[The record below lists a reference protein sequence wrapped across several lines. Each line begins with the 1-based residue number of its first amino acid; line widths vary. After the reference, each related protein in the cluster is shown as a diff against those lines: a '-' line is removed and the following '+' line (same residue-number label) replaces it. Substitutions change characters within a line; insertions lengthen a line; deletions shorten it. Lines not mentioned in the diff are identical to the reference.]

1 MRTDAKLTLYQK
13 YATEADKQKIF
24 SVYAFV
30 FNSLYYLSAGMF
42 GWFTLYFFGSLF
54 LIVCGFAI
62 FGSLWVA
69 PAIWLITRLISAFT
83 AEKLRLKHINA
94 FIARNQDV
102 NYSKP
107 ITFYQ
112 LPVKKLVIASILSC
126 GIFELY
132 WMYKN
137 WKAVRQDVKD
147 NEIYPAFQSWLL
159 GAFFIWPLLKII
171 RLNLTRSK
179 TEGSKYIYFAVGYTA
194 CWWIQ
199 ILLTSINMFWIVPY
213 AAAICL
219 WLAYLAFWFAGIV
232 FLAAIQKRINF
243 HNSKTN
249 RKSEMPK
256 GWNRWEI
263 AVVVIGLVLNA
274 IAFGTQTAVTQN
286 DPNLG
291 IALSSTYRMMEGYPS
306 FCGKQ
311 GVKMEKFPKVYAEYF
326 APEIK
331 VINEHLKP
339 YNLNM
344 QQAWEFFRVRLNNV
358 LDESIMSEFMALK
371 PVIINEIVEQ
381 YKKEQIENF
390 DEVVAR
396 EYLEKEI
403 TFPVLCSETDN
414 NAFDIIDSNETY
426 KSFLR
431 DTVAKIR

>member
-13 YATEADKQKIF
+13 YAEEKAKTKLF
-24 SVYAFV
+24 SVYAFI
-30 FNSLYYLSAGMF
+30 FNSFYYLAAGMF

-54 LIVCGFAI
+54 LIVIGFALI
-62 FGSLWVA
+62 GSLWVA
-69 PAIWLITRLISAFT
+69 PVIWLLTRLINAFT

-107 ITFYQ
+107 ITFYF
-112 LPVKKLVIASILSC
+112 LSVKKLIIASVLSC
-126 GIFELY
+126 GVFEFY

-137 WKAVRQDVKD
+137 WKAIRNDTKD
-147 NEIYPAFQSWLL
+147 NEIYPVFQSWLL
-159 GAFFIWPLLKII
+159 GLFFVWPLLKII
-171 RLNLTRSK
+171 RLNLARSK
-179 TEGSKYIYFAVGYTA
+179 TEGKKYIYFAVAYTA

-199 ILLTSINMFWIVPY
+199 VLLTSVSAFWIVPH
-213 AAAICL
+213 AAAVALWIAYL
-219 WLAYLAFWFAGIV
+219 LFWLAGIGV
-232 FLAAIQKRINF
+232 LSAIQKRINF

-249 RKSEMPK
+249 RKMEMPK
-256 GWNRWEI
+256 SWNKWEI
-263 AVVVIGLVLNA
+263 AVVVIGFVLNVVS
-274 IAFGTQTAVTQN
+274 FWSQAVTTHN
-286 DPNLG
+286 DNHLG

-306 FCGKQ
+306 FCSKQ
-311 GVKMEKFPKVYAEYF
+311 GVKMENFPKVYAEYF

-331 VINEHLKP
+331 IINEHLKP

-371 PVIINEIVEQ
+371 PVIINGIVEQ
-381 YKKEQIENF
+381 YKKDNIENF

-414 NAFDIIDSNETY
+414 NAFAIINSNETY
-426 KSFLR
+426 KTFLR